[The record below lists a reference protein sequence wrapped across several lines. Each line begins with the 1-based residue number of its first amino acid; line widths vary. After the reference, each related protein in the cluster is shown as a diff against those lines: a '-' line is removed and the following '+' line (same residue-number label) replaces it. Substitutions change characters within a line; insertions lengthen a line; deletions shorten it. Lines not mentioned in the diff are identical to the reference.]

1 MRLAIATS
9 HPIQYYAPLFRE
21 LARRLDTHVF
31 YAHHASPEQQ
41 AAAGFGSTFD
51 WDIDLASGY
60 ESSYLTNVAA
70 RPGTDHF
77 RGCDTPEI
85 GTRLSEGRFD
95 ALLVFGWGLKS
106 SVQAVWAAKRLRM
119 PVMVRGD
126 SQLQTPRSAVKR
138 WGKELLYPRLLRVF
152 DAALYVGERSR
163 AYYEHY
169 RYPAERLFFS
179 PHCVDNAWFAQR
191 ATAQARAT
199 LRTALGIG
207 DEDRV
212 VLFAGKLQP
221 FKRADDVVEVS
232 AILARQGLPVR
243 VMVAGSGEAADS
255 LRAHAAALGV
265 QLHLLGFQNQS
276 QMPAAYAAADA
287 LMLPSEHETWGLV
300 CNEALACSR
309 PIVVSDAVGC
319 AEDLARDGAVG
330 MVFPTGDVDQAAVGL
345 RRMLTAPPSAGAFA
359 NRCRDYSL
367 AAAAAGVVTALE
379 SLDHRCRI

>member
-21 LARRLDTHVF
+21 LAGRLDTHVF
-31 YAHHASPEQQ
+31 YAHRASPEQQ
-41 AAAGFGSTFD
+41 AAAGFGAAFD
-51 WDIDLASGY
+51 WDVDLTSGY
-60 ESSYLTNVAA
+60 ESSYLTNIAA

-85 GTRLSEGRFD
+85 GARLSEGRFD

-106 SVQAVWAAKRLRM
+106 SVQAVWAAKRLGM
-119 PVMVRGD
+119 PVLVRGD
-126 SQLQTPRSAVKR
+126 SQLQTPRSTFKR

-179 PHCVDNAWFAQR
+179 PHCVDNDWFAQR
-191 ATAQARAT
+191 ATPQARAE
-199 LRTALGIG
+199 LRGALGIG
-207 DEDRV
+207 DEERV

-221 FKRADDVVEVS
+221 FKRAGDVVKAS
-232 AILARQGLPVR
+232 AVLARQGLPVR
-243 VMVAGSGEAADS
+243 VLVAGSGETAES
-255 LRAHAAALGV
+255 LRASAADLGV
-265 QLHLLGFQNQS
+265 KLHLLGFQNQS

-309 PIVVSDAVGC
+309 PIIVADAVGC
-319 AEDLARDGAVG
+319 AEDLASDGEVG
-330 MVFPTGDVDQAAVGL
+330 SVFRTGDVEAAAVELERKL
-345 RRMLTAPPSAGAFA
+345 RSPPSPSAFGQ
-359 NRCRDYSL
+359 RCRDYSL
-367 AAAAAGVVTALE
+367 AAAADGVIAALE
-379 SLDHRCRI
+379 RTKRPGRS